1 MQCITTMISL
11 NYVMQNKTYLYVLR
25 LQEPSTDNLIIPGR
39 TTCTNVSSLLFP
51 SPAAPCF
58 SLASRSAGVSISS
71 AVSGLWPAARP
82 GPSIALHRGAV
93 GGRPRHRRAAGA
105 ATSST
110 TDKSA
115 PALAEA
121 IKPSRALRR
130 RQTVESFRRKRGDR
144 AAP

>member
-1 MQCITTMISL
+1 MISL
-11 NYVMQNKTYLYVLR
+11 NYVMQNKMYLYVLR
-25 LQEPSTDNLIIPGR
+25 LQEPSTDNLIILGR

-51 SPAAPCF
+51 YPAAPCF

-93 GGRPRHRRAAGA
+93 GGRPGHRRAAARA
-105 ATSST
+105 ATSAT
-110 TDKSA
+110 TDQSA